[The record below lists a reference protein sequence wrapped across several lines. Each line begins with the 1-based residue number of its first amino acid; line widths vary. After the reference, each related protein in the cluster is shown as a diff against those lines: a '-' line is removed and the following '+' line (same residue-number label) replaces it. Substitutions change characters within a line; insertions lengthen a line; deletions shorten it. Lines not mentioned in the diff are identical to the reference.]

1 MVFWCARVAWAAWY
15 WAVRRGSICEG
26 MGAASRCGAFGGHG
40 MAEGGGLE
48 VQGGE
53 VLRVIGRRWAAKRSR
68 RWSQLW

>member
-1 MVFWCARVAWAAWY
+1 
-15 WAVRRGSICEG
+15 
-26 MGAASRCGAFGGHG
+26 